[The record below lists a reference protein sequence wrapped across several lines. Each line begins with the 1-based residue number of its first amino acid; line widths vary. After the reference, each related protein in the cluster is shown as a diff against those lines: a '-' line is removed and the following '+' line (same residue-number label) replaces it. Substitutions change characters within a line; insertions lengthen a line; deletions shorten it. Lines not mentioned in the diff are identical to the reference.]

1 VDFINSQIFIHLFW
15 SIPVIA
21 LILYYASKRREKLLH
36 LLLGEE
42 MGRRLTIT
50 LNKSARVRKSAYF
63 ILFWILLFSAAARPW
78 WGKKLSDVKVTS
90 RDVLVCLDTSRSMLA
105 QDISPTRLQHAKWWT
120 KELAKKC
127 EGDRFGLI
135 NFAGEAILECPLTS
149 SQSSF
154 LDYLE
159 NSDTNSIPVGGTNIG
174 AALNIALNAFKG
186 AEGSHQAIILITD
199 GDELQGDSM
208 ELLEEIKELQI
219 PIITVGIGDPNE
231 PGVIQLPDGKILR
244 DSEGNPVISKL
255 NESGLVRIAKA
266 TNGIY
271 ARTTSTETMLNE
283 VYERIEQLTPEHK
296 EMQKQN
302 QKIER
307 FRIPLIL
314 ALLFLMMKLF
324 ASERRRKITAV
335 LLFLLTISNS
345 SFAEEDVP
353 AQLIPAENQ
362 TEQLTEGKTTEFD
375 DEIAALENRLDEEL
389 TEQEEDKVYYNLGTL
404 YQKKGDL
411 EKASEYLNEV
421 SANPHPEIFK
431 RTMNNLSTIELQKAI
446 KTLSSDPDKSIESLN
461 QAEYYLKQALTAAKG
476 DKETVKKVQNNIKSL
491 YKYKTTAKLI
501 KQFADKVKELKEE
514 VVKNSTDALAK
525 QAESDKEE
533 NLQQKMSKN
542 REIQS
547 ALQKAQKS
555 LPQLTHLLEQA
566 KMPEE
571 ELKKLKSAGDDLKV
585 AEEAVKKQM
594 MPLSK
599 ESSRKESDKAKQAIM
614 SALQKLGVPPQQQ
627 QQNQNQQQKDGE
639 QKDGQQN
646 QQNQQEQQQTG
657 EEKQKDDNQSQSPD
671 NKEKQNAESLD
682 KALKDLKDKKGEK
695 QTAQPQH
702 IRKINKE
709 QAETILRSM
718 KMKEK
723 DLKKE
728 LKKIQQKRYRKS
740 QQNEK
745 NW

>member
-1 VDFINSQIFIHLFW
+1 MDFINSEIFIHLFW

-21 LILYYASKRREKLLH
+21 LTIYYASKRREKLLS
-36 LLLGEE
+36 LLLGRV
-42 MGRRLTIT
+42 MGERLTTT
-50 LNKSARVRKSAYF
+50 LNKSARTRQSLYF
-63 ILFWILLFSAAARPW
+63 IIFWILLFAAAARPW
-78 WGKKLSDVKVTS
+78 WGKKLSNVKISS

-105 QDISPTRLQHAKWWT
+105 KDISPTRLQHAKWWT

-159 NSDTNSIPVGGTNIG
+159 NSDTTSIPIGGTNIG
-174 AALNIALNAFKG
+174 SALNIALNAFKG

-199 GDELQGDSM
+199 GDELQGDST

-219 PIITVGIGDPNE
+219 PVITVGIGDPNE

-244 DSEGNPVISKL
+244 DAEGNPVISKL
-255 NESGLVRIAKA
+255 NEAGLVRIAKA

-271 ARTTSTETMLNE
+271 ARTTATETMLNE
-283 VYERIEQLTPEHK
+283 VHNRIEQLTPEHK

-314 ALLFLMMKLF
+314 ALMFLMMKLF
-324 ASERRRKITAV
+324 AAERKRKVSAM
-335 LLFLLTISNS
+335 LALFFLISNQN
-345 SFAEEDVP
+345 FADEDVP
-353 AQLIPAENQ
+353 AQLIPASPQ
-362 TEQLTEGKTTEFD
+362 TEQAATGDSSEFD
-375 DEIAALENRLDEEL
+375 EEITALTQKLDEEL
-389 TEQEEDKVYYNLGTL
+389 SDQEKDKTCYNLGTL

-411 EKASEYLNEV
+411 ENASSYLNQV
-421 SANPHPEIFK
+421 STNPHPEILK

-446 KTLSSDPDKSIESLN
+446 RTLSTDPEQSIDSLD

-476 DKETVKKVQNNIKSL
+476 DKETIKKVQNNIKSL
-491 YKYKTTAKLI
+491 YKYKETAKLI
-501 KQFADKVKELKEE
+501 KKFADHVKKLKEE
-514 VVKNSTDALAK
+514 TVKQSTEALQK
-525 QAESDKEE
+525 QDESDKAE
-533 NLQQKMSKN
+533 NLHEKLKKN
-542 REIQS
+542 KEIS
-547 ALQKAQKS
+547 ADLKEAQKN
-555 LPQLTHLLEQA
+555 LTELTQLLEQA

-571 ELKKLKSAGDDLKV
+571 ELKKLQSAQEDLST
-585 AEEAVKKQM
+585 AENSVSRQR

-599 ESSRKESDKAKQAIM
+599 EKRAEESSKAKQAIM

-627 QQNQNQQQKDGE
+627 QQNQQQKDGE
-639 QKDGQQN
+639 QKEGQQN
-646 QQNQQEQQQTG
+646 QQQQDQQQQNG
-657 EEKQKDDNQSQSPD
+657 EQKGDDQKQRSGDKDN
-671 NKEKQNAESLD
+671 EKQNAEQLD
-682 KALKDLKDKKGEK
+682 KALNELNKEKGEK
-695 QTAQPQH
+695 KSTVPQQS
-702 IRKINKE
+702 RKIEKE

-718 KMKEK
+718 KVKEK

-728 LKKIQQKRYRKS
+728 LKRIQQKRYRNS
-740 QQNEK
+740 RQNEK